1 LSCSVTFQVEKGLQQ
16 IKEKVMDNV
25 TNINKRIKK
34 GEVEIKE
41 R

>member
-1 LSCSVTFQVEKGLQQ
+1 LQHNISGKKGLQQ

-25 TNINKRIKK
+25 ININKGIKK